1 MRILNVIREITKT
14 FKKNQFKHEKQHTH
28 THTKQEHSHDKN
40 FKKTTD
46 NKGFLMEIEATCE

>member
-28 THTKQEHSHDKN
+28 TH
-40 FKKTTD
+40 KTRT
-46 NKGFLMEIEATCE
+46 LSW

>member
-14 FKKNQFKHEKQHTH
+14 FKKTNLNTKNNTH